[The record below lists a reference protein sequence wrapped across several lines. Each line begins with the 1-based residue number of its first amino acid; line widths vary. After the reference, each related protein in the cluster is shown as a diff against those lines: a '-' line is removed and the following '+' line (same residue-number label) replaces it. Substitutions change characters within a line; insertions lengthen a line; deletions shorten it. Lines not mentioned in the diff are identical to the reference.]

1 LSTTVT
7 IKSPNPPPLSNKPL
21 MCVAGGWLLLVVEI
35 GDEEGSLDAG
45 LRVLMTGRCQLRLRA
60 TECGI
65 PQKDG
70 EYVSPA

>member
-1 LSTTVT
+1 
-7 IKSPNPPPLSNKPL
+7 